1 MVDRIQLSVPTYM
14 IIDGQWAIALPGSV
28 FDVPSAASFS
38 SKTAA
43 ILSPTEAAGTLASHG
58 KATPVR
64 NVRTGF

>member
-14 IIDGQWAIALPGSV
+14 IVDGQWAIAQPGSV
-28 FDVPSAASFS
+28 LDVPSAAAFS
-38 SKTAA
+38 PSTAKV
-43 ILSPTEAAGTLASHG
+43 LTEPAGSLASHG